1 MGDNPDRSTIMN
13 RICWWLV
20 DIVSRALEADERD
33 AVRGDLAESDDSPG
47 HALVSVLGLVVRRQA
62 ALWKHWRPWLIMT
75 LLIAPLGMLLS
86 VASRLAADQNATY
99 IWLYANNWDW
109 ALLRYAE
116 FWYELRDSAV
126 FVVMRCLPLVCW
138 SWTGGFV
145 LGSVSRR
152 LIPANAVL
160 FCVTLL
166 LGELFAP
173 SYLAFWRGYV
183 EHSLALPPIPDAGNP
198 ISALSF
204 YKEILPLIVQAILVA
219 IPFLWGMRRGVDLG
233 RFQPFLRTAIW
244 TAAIVAL
251 IVLIIQEPG
260 VGFFLAAYRHPEIW
274 QSWQVRV
281 SQLVVYWPAAYLI
294 SYAVARRWRR
304 IHA

>member
-1 MGDNPDRSTIMN
+1 MK
-13 RICWWLV
+13 RIGWGLV
-20 DIVSRALEADERD
+20 ELVSQALEADERD
-33 AVRGDLAESDDSPG
+33 AVRGDFAESGETAG
-47 HALVSVLGLVVRRQA
+47 HALHGVLGLVVRRQA
-62 ALWKHWRPWLIMT
+62 ALWKHWRPWLILT

-99 IWLYANNWDW
+99 IWLYANNWGW

-152 LIPANAVL
+152 LMPANAIL

-166 LGELFAP
+166 LGELFAT

-183 EHSLALPPIPDAGNP
+183 EHRLALVPRPESSDP

-204 YKEILPLIVQAILVA
+204 YQEILPLIVQATLVA
-219 IPFLWGMRRGVDLG
+219 MPFLWGMRRGVDLG

-251 IVLIIQEPG
+251 TVLAIQEPG
-260 VGFFLAAYRHPEIW
+260 VGFLLAAYRHPEIW

-294 SYAVARRWRR
+294 SYAVARRWHR